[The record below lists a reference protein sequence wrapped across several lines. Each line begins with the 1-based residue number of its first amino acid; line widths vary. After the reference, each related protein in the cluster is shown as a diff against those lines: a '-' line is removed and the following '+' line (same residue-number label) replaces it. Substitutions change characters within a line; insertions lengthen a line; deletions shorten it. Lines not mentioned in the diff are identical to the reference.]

1 MLTKH
6 LGGMVAIPQFF
17 LWRLQ
22 WNAAANKHK
31 KSPCALDGAVYAID
45 ASDRANWCDYATAQ
59 TALGRLT
66 ASPRA
71 DGLASALG
79 FWLTADCPYW
89 FLDLDKAL
97 GADGQWLPFASQ
109 LVTCYSV
116 SFVKV
121 SSSRAGLRIIGTGH
135 APPTALRNKTIPEL
149 ATKPERKSVVKEK
162 CRTVS

>member
-22 WNAAANKHK
+22 WNAAANKYK

-71 DGLASALG
+71 DGLAYALG

-109 LVTCYSV
+109 LVACYPGAFVEV
-116 SFVKV
+116 SC
-121 SSSRAGLRIIGTGH
+121 RGAGLHII
-135 APPTALRNKTIPEL
+135 ARSE
-149 ATKPERKSVVKEK
+149 ERSVGKEG
-162 CRTVS
+162 VSTCI

>member
-6 LGGMVAIPQFF
+6 LGGSVAIPQFVR
-17 LWRLQ
+17 WRLQ
-22 WNAAANKHK
+22 GNAAANKYK

-71 DGLASALG
+71 DGLAYALG

-89 FLDLDKAL
+89 RSEEHTSELSHSCA
-97 GADGQWLPFASQ
+97 ARMP
-109 LVTCYSV
+109 
-116 SFVKV
+116 
-121 SSSRAGLRIIGTGH
+121 SSA
-135 APPTALRNKTIPEL
+135 
-149 ATKPERKSVVKEK
+149 
-162 CRTVS
+162 